1 MAQRARAAKWWAGGL
16 VLLLLAAAGL
26 LWSVCTA
33 EMNRPSQAPA
43 GTRIAVRPGA
53 SLRGVLSQLAEAQVL
68 EHPRLIE
75 LWLRLRG
82 EQLRAKAGNFELP
95 LHGSVQQILAQLQ
108 AGQVVLEQLTIVE
121 GWTLA
126 QMRQAIDASSVL
138 VHEWRG
144 RDSAALLAALGDR
157 SDPGVSAEGRF
168 YPDSY
173 RFAAGTS
180 DRHIYELAWQRMNER
195 LQQEWSARAPNLPLK
210 TPTEA
215 LIMASIVERETARE
229 DERARV
235 AAVFI
240 NRLRIGM
247 RLQSDPTVIYG
258 LGARYDGNLRRRDL
272 ETDGPYNSY
281 TRGGLPPTPIALPG
295 GASLHATLH
304 PADEGVLYF
313 VATGNGGG
321 SHHFSTTYAE
331 HSAALRAYLQR
342 IGASPDR
349 AIGGNHP

>member
-1 MAQRARAAKWWAGGL
+1 MAQRGRVGRWLVGGL
-16 VLLLLAAAGL
+16 VLLLAAAGV
-26 LWSVCTA
+26 LWSVCAA
-33 EMNRPSQAPA
+33 EMNKASRAPG
-43 GTRIAVRPGA
+43 GTRITVHSGT
-53 SLRGVLSQLAEAQVL
+53 SLRGVLSQLAEVQVL

-75 LWLRLRG
+75 LWLRVRG
-82 EQLRAKAGNFELP
+82 EQLRAKAGNYELP

-138 VHEWRG
+138 THEWRG
-144 RDSAALLAALGDR
+144 RDSAALLAALAGR
-157 SDPGVSAEGRF
+157 PDPTVSAEGRF

-180 DRHIYELAWQRMNER
+180 DRRIYELAWQRMTER
-195 LQQEWSARAPNLPLK
+195 LQQEWQARAPNLPLK
-210 TPTEA
+210 TPEEA
-215 LIMASIVERETARE
+215 LIMASIIERETARE

-258 LGARYDGNLRRRDL
+258 LGVRYDGNLRRRDL
-272 ETDGPYNSY
+272 ESDGPYNSY

-313 VATGNGGG
+313 VATGNGDG

-331 HSAALRAYLQR
+331 HSAALRVFLRR
-342 IGASPDR
+342 IGATPDR
-349 AIGGNHP
+349 ALGGNHP

>member
-1 MAQRARAAKWWAGGL
+1 MAQRIRVGRWLAGAL
-16 VLLLLAAAGL
+16 LLLLAAAGL
-26 LWSVCTA
+26 LWSRCAA
-33 EMNRPSQAPA
+33 EMNRPSAAAA
-43 GTRIAVRPGA
+43 GTRMSVHAGA
-53 SLRGVLSQLAEAQVL
+53 SLRGVLSQLAELGVL

-75 LWLRLRG
+75 LWLRVRG
-82 EQLRAKAGNFELP
+82 EQLRAKAGNYELP
-95 LHGSVQQILAQLQ
+95 LHASGRQVLTQLQ

-126 QMRQAIDASSVL
+126 QMRQAIDASPL
-138 VHEWRG
+138 LTHEWRG
-144 RDSAALLAALGDR
+144 RDAAALLAALADR
-157 SDPGVSAEGRF
+157 NAPAQSAEGRF
-168 YPDSY
+168 FPDSY

-180 DRHIYELAWQRMNER
+180 DRRIYEMAWQRMQER
-195 LQQEWSARAPNLPLK
+195 LQREWQARAANLPLK
-210 TPTEA
+210 SPEEA
-215 LIMASIVERETARE
+215 LIMASIVERETGRE

-258 LGARYDGNLRRRDL
+258 LGARYDGNIRRRDL

-304 PADEGVLYF
+304 PAAEGVLYF
-313 VATGNGGG
+313 VATGNGDG

-342 IGASPDR
+342 TGATPDR